1 VIAEIAEIAESARRV
16 AALLDAHPVRGSGAY
31 PIAEVVRGLE
41 AELVELRAAVAATSG
56 PIGAT
61 APQLALLMMCL
72 QHFVVLFHGVEEL
85 PDSMRAQAR
94 RELATAH
101 QTARRLR

>member
-1 VIAEIAEIAESARRV
+1 MIAESARRV

-31 PIAEVVRGLE
+31 ALGEVVRGLE
-41 AELVELRAAVAATSG
+41 VELGVMREAVAGVAG
-56 PIGAT
+56 PLGEQAG
-61 APQLALLMMCL
+61 QVALLMMCM
-72 QHFVVLFHGVEEL
+72 QHFVVLFHGMDEL

>member
-1 VIAEIAEIAESARRV
+1 MIAESARRV
-16 AALLDAHPVRGSGAY
+16 AELLDAHPVRGSGAY
-31 PIAEVVRGLE
+31 PLAEVVQGLE
-41 AELVELRAAVAATSG
+41 AELDALREAVAGISG
-56 PIGAT
+56 PLGERAE
-61 APQLALLMMCL
+61 PVALLMMCM